1 MIAATMT
8 GRWHA
13 VGEETVPGRP
23 GSAYSALVHAERQFA
38 AASGRLVTAADRAA
52 ADRAAAA
59 WLPGEPDVSLAG
71 HWSRP

>member
-52 ADRAAAA
+52 AA